1 MQKEAGI
8 AMWGKKW
15 TLQNVRVKRVKNFHA
30 IIKKS
35 IIENVNDSPTF

>member
-35 IIENVNDSPTF
+35 IIENVNGSPIF